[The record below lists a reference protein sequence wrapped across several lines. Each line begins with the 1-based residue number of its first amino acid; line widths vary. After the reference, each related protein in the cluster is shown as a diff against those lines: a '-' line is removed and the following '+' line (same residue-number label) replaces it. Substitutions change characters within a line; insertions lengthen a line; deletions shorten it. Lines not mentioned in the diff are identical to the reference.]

1 MLKNRFE
8 GNCCVRMRWWTA
20 RWGWPTLLTL
30 QRELEVNKVN
40 QREVNCCSAGAVH
53 LNLMKWV
60 IKHGSLPSARGFY
73 FAAGFQVFCFLFDF
87 YISCLHTWCQ
97 EKNRFTS
104 TVWVSWVIIDAL
116 KVQRQTHYMLW
127 THFYLKVILNV
138 TSYCT
143 VSQLTNLICTSE
155 FAVCDFNGKRLCFKF
170 CC

>member
-1 MLKNRFE
+1 
-8 GNCCVRMRWWTA
+8 MRWWTA

-60 IKHGSLPSARGFY
+60 IKHGSLPLARGFY

-87 YISCLHTWCQ
+87 YFSCLHTWCQ

-116 KVQRQTHYMLW
+116 KVQRRTHCMLW
-127 THFYLKVILNV
+127 TRITFTSYLKCYILLHCV
-138 TSYCT
+138 TT
-143 VSQLTNLICTSE
+143 DQFNLYVWICGMW
-155 FAVCDFNGKRLCFKF
+155 F
-170 CC
+170 